1 MKIEIS
7 IKETAQLIKEI
18 EQKPAK
24 ILEMVKVEM
33 PKVLGEYLT
42 EMMKVE
48 LTRFLG
54 RQPYQRVEGGESNH
68 RNGYYPRT
76 LILKGLG
83 EVPVE
88 MPRDRKGEF
97 ETQVIPRSQRYED
110 ELKQDI
116 AVLFLSGVSTRT
128 LEMISTRLLGHKISA
143 GEVSRCS
150 KKLVQAIEEWRNRD
164 LSALKFKYLFCDGV
178 YFEMRVARSIE
189 KISVL
194 VVIGV
199 AENGQK
205 QVIGL
210 QSGDKES
217 AANWRELFKDLK
229 SRGLDSQ
236 TVTLGIMDGLAGLEK
251 VFREEFP
258 KGKVQRCQVHVM
270 RNVLAKVPQKLKQK
284 VADDIRSIFYASSK
298 EKALEFASQFT
309 GRWQKEV
316 PSAVK
321 CLQNS
326 LDSCLTFFDFPQEEW
341 ISLRTTNV
349 IERLNKEFKRR
360 TKPMEIVAGEN
371 ACYTLLAFIS
381 IKMEIYWRSNPVGKV
396 RYNLPSLRS
405 LIQGNFTQRA
415 LKKYR

>member
-54 RQPYQRVEGGESNH
+54 RQPYERVEGGESNH

-76 LILKGLG
+76 VILKGLG

-178 YFEMRVARSIE
+178 YFEMRLARSIE
-189 KISVL
+189 KVSVL

-217 AANWRELFKDLK
+217 ATNWRELFKDLK

-236 TVTLGIMDGLAGLEK
+236 TVTLGIMDGLPGLEK

-284 VADDIRSIFYASSK
+284 VADDIRSIFYASSRP
-298 EKALEFASQFT
+298 KALEFWGKFT
-309 GRWQKEV
+309 ERWQKEI

-405 LIQGNFTQRA
+405 LIQGNFTQSC
-415 LKKYR
+415 

>member
-1 MKIEIS
+1 MKVEIS

-54 RQPYQRVEGGESNH
+54 RQPYERVEGEESNH

-76 LILKGLG
+76 VILKGLG
-83 EVPVE
+83 EVPLE
-88 MPRDRKGEF
+88 MPRDREGKF
-97 ETQVIPRSQRYED
+97 QTQVIPRSQRYED

-128 LEMISTRLLGHKISA
+128 LEMVSTRLLGHKISA

-178 YFEMRVARSIE
+178 YFEMRLARSIE
-189 KISVL
+189 KVSVL

-217 AANWRELFKDLK
+217 ATNWRELFKDLK

-236 TVTLGIMDGLAGLEK
+236 TVTLGIMDGLPGLEK

-284 VADDIRSIFYASSK
+284 VADDIRSIFYASSRP
-298 EKALEFASQFT
+298 KALEFWGKFT
-309 GRWQKEV
+309 ERWQKEI

-405 LIQGNFTQRA
+405 LIQGNFTQSC
-415 LKKYR
+415 

>member
-1 MKIEIS
+1 MKVEMS
-7 IKETAQLIKEI
+7 VPEVVEVFKGLQ
-18 EQKPAK
+18 EQPGK
-24 ILEMVKVEM
+24 ILEMVRVEI
-33 PKVLGEYLT
+33 PKAVGEYLS
-42 EMMKVE
+42 EMMQVE

-54 RQPYQRVEGGESNH
+54 RQPYERVGESNH
-68 RNGYYPRT
+68 RNGSYARRFG
-76 LILKGLG
+76 LKGIG
-83 EVPVE
+83 EVPVKV
-88 MPRDRKGEF
+88 PRDRKGEYQS
-97 ETQVIPRSQRYED
+97 QVIPRSKQYED
-110 ELKQDI
+110 ELRQDI
-116 AVLFLSGVSTRT
+116 AVMFLSGVSTRT
-128 LEMISTRLLGHKISA
+128 LAMISQRLIGHRISA
-143 GEVSRCS
+143 GEVSRCGRQLI
-150 KKLVQAIEEWRNRD
+150 KAIEAWRNRD
-164 LSALKFKYLFCDGV
+164 LSLMKFKYLFCDGV
-178 YFEMRVARSIE
+178 YFEMRVARTIE
-189 KISVL
+189 KVAVL

-199 AENGQK
+199 TESGQK

-229 SRGLDSQ
+229 RRGLDNRA
-236 TVTLGIMDGLAGLEK
+236 VTLGIMDGLPGLEK
-251 VFREEFP
+251 VFGEEFP
-258 KGKVQRCQVHVM
+258 KGKVQRCQVHVA

-298 EKALEFASQFT
+298 EKATEFSTRFVD
-309 GRWQKEV
+309 RWQKDV

-326 LDSCLTFFDFPQEEW
+326 LASCLTFFDSPQEEW

-405 LIQGNFTQRA
+405 LIEGNFTQPS
-415 LKKYR
+415 